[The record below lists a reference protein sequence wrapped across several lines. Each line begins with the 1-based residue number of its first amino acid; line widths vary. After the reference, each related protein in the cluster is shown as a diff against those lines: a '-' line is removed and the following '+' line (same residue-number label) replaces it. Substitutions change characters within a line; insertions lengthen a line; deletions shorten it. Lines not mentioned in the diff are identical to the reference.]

1 MRVCHS
7 GLDVGGVQAQ
17 VLRSLRR
24 LVPVDVA
31 FFATADPGTLQFTGA
46 HSEEPLV
53 AAAPRFLANKL
64 AGVDV
69 NTFTSLATS
78 AAHMATLDSA
88 TGRSRFESER
98 YREIMRPVGLGDEL
112 RAALVAGLE
121 CWGYLCLHR
130 ADGPLGFS
138 RREATVVARL
148 GPHIAYAL
156 RLALLGSRGPVR
168 GGDRQPGVRL
178 LAARGMRVVVD
189 YLHNGTAAEEVVAG
203 IEAAGGQ
210 AMAVQAD
217 VREPATVESM
227 IEQVQAAWGG
237 IDVLV
242 HNALTPYVIK
252 PFQDMTWEELGGKLD
267 DEMRAAFAV
276 TKAVLHAMTEQG
288 WGRIIYLGTGLSRQP
303 REGMI
308 ALGTA
313 KAALA
318 QFARYLAQELGPRGI
333 TVNVVEPGPVE
344 DTHMMAEVFDEEHKQ
359 RQVAATPLGR
369 PAHPGDVAQAVA
381 FYASEDN
388 AFMTGTTA
396 AVNGGM
402 SMY

>member
-1 MRVCHS
+1 M
-7 GLDVGGVQAQ
+7 
-17 VLRSLRR
+17 
-24 LVPVDVA
+24 
-31 FFATADPGTLQFTGA
+31 TG
-46 HSEEPLV
+46 
-53 AAAPRFLANKL
+53 
-64 AGVDV
+64 
-69 NTFTSLATS
+69 
-78 AAHMATLDSA
+78 A
-88 TGRSRFESER
+88 TGR
-98 YREIMRPVGLGDEL
+98 V
-112 RAALVAGLE
+112 ALVTGASSGI
-121 CWGYLCLHR
+121 G
-130 ADGPLGFS
+130 A
-138 RREATVVARL
+138 ATA
-148 GPHIAYAL
+148 
-156 RLALLGSRGPVR
+156 
-168 GGDRQPGVRL
+168 RL

-189 YLHNGTAAEEVVAG
+189 YLRSGTAAEEVVAG

-217 VREPATVESM
+217 VREVAAVESM
-227 IEQVQAAWGG
+227 IERVQAAWGG

-276 TKAVLHAMTEQG
+276 TKAVLPAMTEQG
-288 WGRIIYLGTGLSRQP
+288 WGRIIYLGTGLSRRP

-344 DTHMMAEVFDEEHKQ
+344 GTHDTHMMAEVFDEELKQ
-359 RQVAATPLGR
+359 RLVAATPLGR
-369 PAHPGDVAQAVA
+369 LARPGDVAQAVA